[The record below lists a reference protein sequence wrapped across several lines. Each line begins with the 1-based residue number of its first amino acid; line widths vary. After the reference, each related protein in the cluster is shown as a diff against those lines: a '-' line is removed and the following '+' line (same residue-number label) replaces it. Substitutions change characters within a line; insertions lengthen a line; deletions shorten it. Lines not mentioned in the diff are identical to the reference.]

1 MTAKQG
7 RVTAS
12 GRSAHSETGKPF
24 VVSLSNRALAIDW
37 KIKSA
42 PVFPRKAWFDRL
54 TTNGIFD
61 RLTTNGIFDRLTTN
75 GIFDKLTTKGIS
87 DTLTTNGFIAASTSK
102 GVTHSYPA

>member
-61 RLTTNGIFDRLTTN
+61 RLTTNGIFD
-75 GIFDKLTTKGIS
+75 KLTTKGIS

>member
-1 MTAKQG
+1 
-7 RVTAS
+7 
-12 GRSAHSETGKPF
+12 

-42 PVFPRKAWFDRL
+42 PVFPRKAW
-54 TTNGIFD
+54 FD